1 MSTAAQLLKIAAKE
15 VGVREGRDTGGN
27 WNNRVKYNDWY
38 AKHPSIRNNGF
49 LTTAWCA
56 TFVSWVANQ
65 AGLLGSVIPMHAWTP
80 SGLAW
85 FKSRGL
91 WTQGRGAKPGDLFYI
106 YFPAQRRVAHVGFV
120 ERVEGGYIYTIEG
133 NTNNSG
139 SRQGNGVYRLKRRI
153 TNNFHFCHP
162 KYPAAASGSAGNSSK
177 PSKPVAPG
185 KPKVSVSG
193 LHNAIAADPKKP
205 NTSTT
210 NWSAVYP
217 VEAALVNEGF
227 LDVRRLDGHWGTETG
242 PAYKKWQQKCGFKGS
257 DADGIPP
264 KSASGSSNTLAKLAA
279 KYGFELVK

>member
-15 VGVREGRDTGGN
+15 VGVREGRDSNGN

-56 TFVSWVANQ
+56 VFVSWVANQ

-91 WTQGRGAKPGDLFYI
+91 WTQGKGVKPGDLFYV
-106 YFPAQRRVAHVGFV
+106 YYPAQRRVAHVGFV

-133 NTNNSG
+133 NTNNTG

-153 TNNFHFCHP
+153 TSNFHFCHP

-227 LDVRRLDGHWGTETG
+227 LDVRRLDGHWGTESS
-242 PAYKKWQQKCGFKGS
+242 PAYKK
-257 DADGIPP
+257 
-264 KSASGSSNTLAKLAA
+264 
-279 KYGFELVK
+279 

>member
-15 VGVREGRDTGGN
+15 VGVREGRDSNGN

-56 TFVSWVANQ
+56 VFVSWVANQ

-80 SGLAW
+80 AGLAW

-91 WTQGRGAKPGDLFYI
+91 WTQGTGAKPGDLFYV
-106 YFPAQRRVAHVGFV
+106 YYPAQGRVAHVGFV

-139 SRQGNGVYRLKRRI
+139 SRQGNGVYRLRRRI
-153 TNNFHFCHP
+153 TSNLHFCHP

-177 PSKPVAPG
+177 PSKPAAQG

-227 LDVRRLDGHWGTETG
+227 LDVRRLDGHWGTESG